1 MRLKSLR
8 IRDFRNIEEAA
19 IEPGPRATVVYG
31 PNGHGKTNLLEA
43 IYLLATL
50 RPLRTTRYAELPR
63 FGAECAEVTGE
74 WEVAGSDREISVRL
88 EEGKRIARLDQKRVR
103 DLEAYF
109 GGISVVAF
117 TPDDLQVIK
126 GGPELRRRH
135 LDRAVFNRFPAFL
148 GESRAYTKALRSRNR
163 LLKEEAPTEMIEA
176 FDGPLAQ
183 AGARIVMRRRAL
195 LAELGPRFQ
204 QTLASLS
211 KGQLEGSLRYRSEFA
226 PAKADEATV
235 RDALAA
241 ALRER
246 LEKDRAR
253 GYTGVGP
260 QADRLEFVLGGRAAR
275 SYASQGQ
282 QRALVL
288 AWKIAEIENLRDHL
302 GYQPLLLLDDVS
314 SELDPE
320 RNRQLLAYL
329 EAFDGQVIL
338 TTTDPGPLLGRDP
351 GQTLYLAVR
360 EGRFR
365 TSSAEE
371 AAQVVPNRPKIE

>member
-1 MRLKSLR
+1 MRLKNLR
-8 IRDFRNIEEAA
+8 IRDFRNIEEAV
-19 IEPGPRATVVYG
+19 IEPGPRATVVFG

-50 RPLRTTRYAELPR
+50 RPLRTTRFSELPR
-63 FGAECAEVTGE
+63 FGAKSAEVGGE
-74 WEVAGSDREISVRL
+74 WEVGGIDREIAVSL

-117 TPDDLQVIK
+117 TPDDLQVVK

-148 GESRAYTKALRSRNR
+148 GESRAYARALRSRNR
-163 LLKEEAPTEMIEA
+163 LLREGAPSAMIEA

-183 AGARIVMRRRAL
+183 AGARIVVRRRAML
-195 LAELGPRFQ
+195 EELGPRFKE
-204 QTLASLS
+204 TLAKLT
-211 KGQLEGSLRYRSEFA
+211 KGELEGSLRYQSEFA
-226 PAKADEATV
+226 PARAEEEVV
-235 RDALAA
+235 RETLAKALA
-241 ALRER
+241 ER
-246 LEKDRAR
+246 IEKDRKR
-253 GYTGVGP
+253 GFTGAGP
-260 QADRLEFVLGGRAAR
+260 HADRLDFVLGGRAAR

-282 QRALVL
+282 QRALIL
-288 AWKIAEIENLRDHL
+288 AWKIAEIENLREHL

-314 SELDPE
+314 SELDAE

-338 TTTDPGPLLGRDP
+338 TTTDPLPLLGRDR
-351 GQTLYLAVR
+351 GETRFLSVR
-360 EGRFR
+360 DGSFR
-365 TSSAEE
+365 PTSQEE
-371 AAQVVPNRPKIE
+371 AARGASEGQNSE